1 MARRVHLFFRFLSGS
16 QSVGGCGGKTNDARL
31 LGKLREFEKLEKV
44 RSAKKY
50 FKLTKKFKF
59 EEKTFVRKGES
70 HTGEKLDK
78 C

>member
-1 MARRVHLFFRFLSGS
+1 MARRDHLFFAFYL
-16 QSVGGCGGKTNDARL
+16 GGCGKTNDARL
-31 LGKLREFEKLEKV
+31 LGKLREFEKLKKA

-59 EEKTFVRKGES
+59 EGKTFVRKGES
-70 HTGEKLDK
+70 HTGEKLDR